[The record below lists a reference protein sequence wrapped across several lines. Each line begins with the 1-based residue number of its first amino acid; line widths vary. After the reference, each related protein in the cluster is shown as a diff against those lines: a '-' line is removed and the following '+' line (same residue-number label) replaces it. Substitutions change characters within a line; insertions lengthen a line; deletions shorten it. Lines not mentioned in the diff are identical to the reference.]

1 MSMLN
6 GACEGLRAGSGGAV
20 DGMLAG
26 EHGIIGITAEVTVL
40 AGVIWEGERGEERRG
55 ENRGITVN
63 SIGNV

>member
-1 MSMLN
+1 MCN

-26 EHGIIGITAEVTVL
+26 EHGIIVRYSGGYCVGWCDL
-40 AGVIWEGERGEERRG
+40 GRERGGEERRG
-55 ENRGITVN
+55 EKRGITVN